1 MRRVACRKWRR
12 GWSAS
17 LAADYASQGD
27 LAFRDGEEDA
37 DDEAVYYLLDPISSR
52 RCSRTP

>member
-1 MRRVACRKWRR
+1 
-12 GWSAS
+12 

-37 DDEAVYYLLDPISSR
+37 DDEAVYYLLAYPVNTTEGHFRED
-52 RCSRTP
+52 